1 MPRETFYEP
10 TTGGYERAITERLRH
25 GAQSRSDRAAS
36 DDTTTTGADGDDS
49 TTPGPRKDSLA

>member
-25 GAQSRSDRAAS
+25 WAHLRA
-36 DDTTTTGADGDDS
+36 TGANAPADDES
-49 TTPGPRKDSLA
+49 AAPDTD